1 MAINIFLNRV
11 NKDEFIEILKVVIFL
26 VYRKTPL
33 TEDIIQFINHLAKF
47 YHFNDN
53 ELESLFTLDT
63 RDSLNIEDTITN
75 LSKPSSKMLL
85 LFLTLFAEIFDEID
99 LEDIYDK
106 EKLFKQLPISPKMQK
121 NIIETTKE
129 YIDKT
134 IVMHYFIYN
143 KKIPF
148 YQEFANALNL
158 MDISKHKNRHFF
170 IIDLHKINSLKKTEK
185 IEFIYTLKELMLD
198 DKMVSQLEKEALKL
212 WALYL
217 NLNYKKIENNNY
229 SIVKQPKIK
238 KLWLKNFLLF
248 SYLLTQKNLDKSLA
262 NAKKVLSIT
271 DKEAQSLIKNV
282 KIYTS
287 CVKKLY
293 SLIFSQN
300 LTYQNETKAKNMNH
314 TLHLG
319 ELALLALPQ
328 TKIFNAIKIFNA
340 TRKAIGTP
348 LELNNKSEVG
358 IKKLQKRDSNKLII
372 AIDGFLSEGEKEQF
386 NDWMKTLKKYYSD
399 STIVGFKWKSQN
411 LKVVMNGGIST
422 WYKAVHQTLDS
433 AKKLSNYII
442 EQKELNSNLEIT
454 LMGHSLGARVI
465 FNTLFQLL
473 NSKTKVDNII
483 LLGGAANNDK
493 VNWSD
498 VSHAVSKNIYN
509 FYSKKDMVLKN
520 LYQLTMLDT
529 PIGLS
534 KIKIFKIK
542 ELKSVKIHNINV
554 SSIITGHNEYK
565 PKLEELLTR
574 YDI

>member
-1 MAINIFLNRV
+1 MAVNIFLNRV
-11 NKDEFIEILKVVIFL
+11 KKDEFIEILKVVIFL

-33 TEDIIQFINHLAKF
+33 TEDIVQFINHLAKF

-53 ELESLFTLDT
+53 ELENLFTLNT
-63 RDSLNIEDTITN
+63 RDNLDIENTITN
-75 LSKPSSKMLL
+75 LSKSSSKMLL
-85 LFLTLFAEIFDEID
+85 FFLTLFAEIFDEID

-121 NIIETTKE
+121 NIIDVTKE

-134 IVMHYFIYN
+134 IIMHYFIYN

-148 YQEFANALNL
+148 YQEFANTLNL
-158 MDISKHKNRHFF
+158 MDISKQKNRHFF
-170 IIDLHKINSLKKTEK
+170 IIDIYKLNILEKSEK
-185 IEFIYTLKELMLD
+185 IAFIYTLKELMLD
-198 DKMVSQLEKEALKL
+198 DTIISPIEEEALKL
-212 WALYL
+212 WAMYL
-217 NLNYKKIENNNY
+217 NLNYKKIENNSY
-229 SIVKQPKIK
+229 SMLMQGKIK

-248 SYLLTQKNLDKSLA
+248 SYLLTQKNLEKSLV

-271 DKEAQSLIKNV
+271 DKEAKSLVKNV
-282 KIYTS
+282 RIYAG
-287 CVKKLY
+287 CVKELY

-319 ELALLALPQ
+319 ELALFALPQ
-328 TKIFNAIKIFNA
+328 TKIFNVIKLFNA

-358 IKKLQKRDSNKLII
+358 IKKLHKRESNKLII
-372 AIDGFLSEGEKEQF
+372 AIDGFLSEGDKKQF
-386 NDWMKTLKKYYSD
+386 KDWMKTLKNHYFD
-399 STIVGFKWKSQN
+399 ATIVGFKWKSQN
-411 LKVVMNGGIST
+411 LKVILNSGIST
-422 WYKAVHQTLDS
+422 WYKAVHQTLES
-433 AKKLSNYII
+433 AKILSNYII
-442 EQKELNSNLEIT
+442 EQKELNPNLEIT

-473 NSKTKVDNII
+473 ESKTKVDNII
-483 LLGGAANNDK
+483 LLGGAVNNDK

-520 LYQLTMLDT
+520 LYQVTMLDT

-534 KIKIFKIK
+534 KIKIFKTK
-542 ELKSVKIHNINV
+542 ELKSVKIHNCNV
-554 SSIITGHNEYK
+554 SSIIDGHNEYK
-565 PKLEELLTR
+565 PKLKELLTR